1 MVEKKKKERI
11 HMKILVAG
19 DVVGRPGRKI
29 LQSYLG
35 KYKMEYDFI
44 IVNGENSAAGFGM
57 TEKIAV
63 EFLSWGVDMITGGN
77 HTWDKK
83 EFYSFLQQS
92 KNTIRPCNYPEGV
105 PGLGYSILKTKTGK
119 KVAVLSLQGR
129 VFMPPTDCPFRV
141 ADKVLEEIEK
151 ETKIVIVDFHA
162 EVSSEKI
169 ALGWFLDG
177 RVSAVYGT
185 HTHVQTSDE
194 KILPKGTAYITDVG
208 MTGSENGVIG
218 IEIEPIIQKFLT
230 SLPQR
235 FEIAQGNE
243 MLHGIILDVD
253 EDTGKA
259 RKIERLAWRAE

>member
-1 MVEKKKKERI
+1 
-11 HMKILVAG
+11 MKILVAG

-29 LQSYLG
+29 LRSYLE
-35 KYKMEYDFI
+35 KYKNDYDFI

-83 EFYSFLQQS
+83 EFYSFLRQS
-92 KNTIRPCNYPEGV
+92 KNVIRPCNYPKGV
-105 PGLGYSILKTKTGK
+105 PGLGYSILQSKNGK

-129 VFMPPTDCPFRV
+129 VFMPITDCPFQV
-141 ADKVLEEIEK
+141 AEEVLQEIEK
-151 ETKIVIVDFHA
+151 ETNLIVVDFHA
-162 EVSSEKI
+162 EASSEKI

-185 HTHVQTSDE
+185 HTHIQTADE

-218 IEIEPIIQKFLT
+218 IETEAIIQKFLLG
-230 SLPQR
+230 LPQR
-235 FEIAQGNE
+235 FEIAEGNE
-243 MLHGIILDVD
+243 VLHGIVLEI
-253 EDTGKA
+253 EEETGKA
-259 RKIERLAWRAE
+259 RKIERLAWSGE

>member
-1 MVEKKKKERI
+1 
-11 HMKILVAG
+11 MKILVAG
-19 DVVGRPGRKI
+19 DVVGRPGRKT
-29 LQSYLG
+29 LRAYLE
-35 KYKMEYDFI
+35 KYRTEYDFI

-92 KNTIRPCNYPEGV
+92 RNTIRPCNYPKGV
-105 PGLGYSILKTKTGK
+105 PGLGYSILTTKTGQ

-129 VFMPPTDCPFRV
+129 VFMPPTDCPFQV
-141 ADKVLEEIEK
+141 ADEVLKEIEK
-151 ETKIVIVDFHA
+151 ETKIIIIDFHA
-162 EVSSEKI
+162 EVSSEKV

-218 IEIEPIIQKFLT
+218 IETEPVIQKFLT

-243 MLHGIILDVD
+243 MLHGIIL
-253 EDTGKA
+253 EIEEETGKA
-259 RKIERLAWRAE
+259 SKIERLAWRAE